1 MGKKSKATTKPAPAP
16 IVQPPT
22 PAVTT
27 STSSSASANSF
38 QNLFRNL
45 VSTPEGASEERSEI
59 LQKLSIEYKSLVSNN
74 RLNAQKERYLSEE
87 LQKTQGKFDEVNAE
101 ASKVKAEYDAL
112 NAKHLKLRA
121 LSRQLSDRTK
131 QSDANAAAK
140 MYEEQQLRV
149 KLTESFS
156 ASIAGISAKLDSLTA
171 RREAVVTENMRLK
184 ALLRSCLE
192 EFDADQKLQERET
205 AATAAA
211 VEGEGGEK
219 PAVAVAVAAGDTAAS
234 EQVYDEDTGEQ
245 RVVES
250 LRELGV
256 EEQQVDNASQAEDT
270 VNVHVAASGEPPAVP
285 ATAAGTSESAEQVTD
300 TAAAE
305 ATIEKEQ
312 AEAGKMEFE
321 EDLGRLEALRQTE
334 QQLREKSAQ
343 YASAFDAFQSQ
354 LSSCNANFQSKQAS
368 IEALSKEMAQL
379 EKENATVSK
388 RVSDCVLSTKVMMT
402 GHGNIL
408 GEQKKQLRALE
419 RYSGLMEVLQREIAS
434 AGTAGSS
441 K

>member
-87 LQKTQGKFDEVNAE
+87 LQKTQGKFDEVNTE

-205 AATAAA
+205 ATAVA

-256 EEQQVDNASQAEDT
+256 EEQQVDNASQAEET
-270 VNVHVAASGEPPAVP
+270 VNVDVAVSGEPPLVP

-305 ATIEKEQ
+305 ETIEKEQ